1 MIMKELSILCPVDIN
16 SPAARPQIMDLELDS
31 AQFLKVG
38 ESEEEKV
45 KEKTVT
51 VEEADKEINEA
62 SDENDDEGDI

>member
-1 MIMKELSILCPVDIN
+1 MIMKELSILYQGGTN
-16 SPAARPQIMDLELDS
+16 SPAARPEIMDLELDS

-38 ESEEEKV
+38 EPEEEKV

-62 SDENDDEGDI
+62 SDENEDEEDI